1 MRAGEARRW
10 GPGLLGGNKMNFRDI
25 LRRWWKKLVAEEAA
39 LVVSWFDIIV
49 LLCFTMFIFM
59 LLGPLMD
66 QLYIYM
72 HYAPMNITMGDQ
84 TMSFYTASDLQTS
97 DDLYELYKWLPYLA
111 LGVVIYYAI
120 NYSNFKRGS
129 E

>member
-1 MRAGEARRW
+1 MSFFKSVVHGW
-10 GPGLLGGNKMNFRDI
+10 HNTI
-25 LRRWWKKLVAEEAA
+25 QKLMSDEKA

-49 LLCFTMFIFM
+49 LLVFTMFVFM

-66 QLYIYM
+66 QLYVYM
-72 HYAPMNITMGDQ
+72 HLAPQNLTMNNQ
-84 TMSFYTASDLQTS
+84 TMVFYTASDLETS

-120 NYSNFKRGS
+120 NYSNMKKGS
-129 E
+129 D

>member
-1 MRAGEARRW
+1 MS
-10 GPGLLGGNKMNFRDI
+10 FRDM
-25 LRRWWKKLVAEEAA
+25 LRKFWKKFTANEAA
-39 LVVSWFDIIV
+39 LVVSWFDVVV

-72 HYAPMNITMGDQ
+72 HLAPMNMTIDGQ
-84 TMSFYTASDLQTS
+84 TVTYYTASDLETS
-97 DDLYELYKWLPYLA
+97 DKLYELYKWLPYLA
-111 LGVVIYYAI
+111 LGVVIYYSI
-120 NYSNFKRGS
+120 NYSNMKRGS

>member
-1 MRAGEARRW
+1 M
-10 GPGLLGGNKMNFRDI
+10 KIRDI
-25 LRRWWKKLVAEEAA
+25 LKRWWSKFIKDEAA

-49 LLCFTMFIFM
+49 LLCFTMFVFM

-72 HYAPMNITMGDQ
+72 HLAPQNLTINNQ
-84 TMSFYTASDLQTS
+84 TMVFYSPSDLQTS

-120 NYSNFKRGS
+120 NYSNMKRGS

>member
-1 MRAGEARRW
+1 M
-10 GPGLLGGNKMNFRDI
+10 KFRDI
-25 LRRWWKKLVAEEAA
+25 LRRWWTRFLKDERA

-49 LLCFTMFIFM
+49 LLVFTMFTFM
-59 LLGPLMD
+59 LLGPLVD

-72 HYAPMNITMGDQ
+72 HLAPM
-84 TMSFYTASDLQTS
+84 SYTIGNTTTTYYTSSDLQTS
-97 DDLYELYKWLPYLA
+97 DDLYELYKWLPYMA

-120 NYSNFKRGS
+120 NYSNMKRGG

>member
-1 MRAGEARRW
+1 MEGNNITAMKENCWRRLQW
-10 GPGLLGGNKMNFRDI
+10 FT
-25 LRRWWKKLVAEEAA
+25 RWFTREERA

-49 LLCFTMFIFM
+49 LLVFTMFVFM

-72 HYAPMNITMGDQ
+72 HLAPQNLTINNQ
-84 TMSFYTASDLQTS
+84 TMVFYTASDLETS

-111 LGVVIYYAI
+111 LGVVIYYSI
-120 NYSNFKRGS
+120 NYSNMKKGG

>member
-1 MRAGEARRW
+1 MASIRKEVQK
-10 GPGLLGGNKMNFRDI
+10 LLAWFTR
-25 LRRWWKKLVAEEAA
+25 EEPA

-72 HYAPMNITMGDQ
+72 HLAPMNITTGGQ
-84 TMSFYTASDLQTS
+84 TVTFYSASDIQTA
-97 DDLYELYKWLPYLA
+97 DDLYQLYKWLPYMA

-120 NYSNFKRGS
+120 NYSNMRRGS